1 MAMPTCRRPDGEELP
16 SVLAE
21 VKNRSHTKALAMIE
35 ALIEFPPEVSAAWK
49 ECIATLLH
57 MSRQEGCAQ
66 PHAREQGAPLI
77 LKSQRQGQPP
87 RAQWGFC
94 AIRPTTQS
102 KRPASKSGN
111 GRARETRWP
120 GMKAGLPQSSTFVDH
135 SAHLCNLRRAS
146 ALGQYPGSVVSRRS
160 QDSPSRS
167 LWEQTQPVA
176 SSLALS

>member
-1 MAMPTCRRPDGEELP
+1 M
-16 SVLAE
+16 LAE
-21 VKNRSHTKALAMIE
+21 VRNRSHTKALAMIE

-111 GRARETRWP
+111 GSACEKRRP
-120 GMKAGLPQSSTFVDH
+120 GMKAGLPQSSAFADP
-135 SAHLCNLRRAS
+135 SAHLYDLRRAS
-146 ALGQYPGSVVSRRS
+146 SLDQYPGTAVSRRIRG
-160 QDSPSRS
+160 SPSRS
-167 LWEQTQPVA
+167 LLEPTQPA
-176 SSLALS
+176 AT